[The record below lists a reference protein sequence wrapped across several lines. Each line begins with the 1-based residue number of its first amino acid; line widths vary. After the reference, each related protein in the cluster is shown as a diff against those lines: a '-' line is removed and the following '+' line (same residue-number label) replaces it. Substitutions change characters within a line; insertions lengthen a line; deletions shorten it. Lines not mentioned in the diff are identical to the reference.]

1 MDRLTTIHGQP
12 SPLTISQ
19 WGDPILRQRARPVDQ
34 TGAPHIQTLIEN
46 LMSTVK
52 QANGVGIAAP
62 QVAESLQLLIV
73 ASRPNLRYPQAPV
86 MEPTVMINPRILSH
100 SDQQIKDWEGC
111 LSVPNLRGQVPRYQ
125 AIEIE
130 YRDRYGQLQKTELQD
145 FVARIF
151 QHEYDHLQGMIFVDR
166 VESPQDLISEAEYQA
181 LMQTGRG
188 STTQTEC

>member
-151 QHEYDHLQGMIFVDR
+151 QHEYDHLQGMIFIDR